1 MSLIMFK
8 YWNFGSIN
16 VIIGYYLIKDVGQMI
31 DDKKKKVMNR
41 FIKAAVELID
51 EVGIENITIRNIAI
65 KSRYNSATLYNYF
78 ENLDHLIFFGAMRNV
93 RDYSL
98 SLEEY
103 LKDTSDAMDRFLRIW
118 ECFCDYS
125 FAKPEVYNAIFF
137 PKLSKDMSHYI
148 AQYYSLFPEDLGVH
162 HQTVS
167 SMLQKADISDRNMT
181 AVQDCVVEGFIA
193 AKDAS
198 KLNNMTVLIYEG
210 MLVQVLRK
218 KVSTEKAKLHTMEY
232 IEYIVSS
239 MRIKKSDPICICKQ
253 DQQS

>member
-1 MSLIMFK
+1 
-8 YWNFGSIN
+8 
-16 VIIGYYLIKDVGQMI
+16 MI
-31 DDKKKKVMNR
+31 DDKKKKIMNR

-103 LKDTSDAMDRFLRIW
+103 LKDTSDAMDQFLRIW

-125 FAKPEVYNAIFF
+125 FEKPEVYNAIFF

-167 SMLQKADISDRNMT
+167 SMLQKSDISDRNMT
-181 AVQDCVVEGFIA
+181 AIQDCVAEGFIA
-193 AKDAS
+193 SKDAS
-198 KLNNMTVLIYEG
+198 KLNDMTVLIYEG
-210 MLVQVLRK
+210 MLVRILRN
-218 KVSTEKAKLHTMEY
+218 KVSCEDAKRHTMEY
-232 IEYIVSS
+232 IKSIINS
-239 MRIKKSDPICICKQ
+239 MNKKSDPICICKQ